1 MFFNDDEKL
10 KNNIKE
16 LIKINLLTLFLDLG
30 KQLKETKESVKKWS
44 QSTN

>member
-30 KQLKETKESVKKWS
+30 KQLKEAKESVKKWS